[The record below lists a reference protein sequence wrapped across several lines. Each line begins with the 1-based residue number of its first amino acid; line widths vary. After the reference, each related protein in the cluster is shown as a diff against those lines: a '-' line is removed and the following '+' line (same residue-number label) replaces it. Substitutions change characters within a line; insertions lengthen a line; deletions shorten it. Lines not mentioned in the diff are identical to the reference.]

1 DNNKFGNV
9 KGGIQRWHDYFEDF
23 GFGKPT
29 GVDIPFEKGGLL
41 PDSAYYNR
49 RYNNSWNSCM
59 VLFVG
64 MGQGEIAL
72 TPLQLANSM
81 CIIAN
86 KGYYYTPHLVKSIGG
101 NPHDPMLYPY
111 LQKHKVTNIPD
122 SVFEIVGKGM
132 QDVVDR
138 GTGKVAQLPGLEICA
153 KTGTVENKAEVN
165 GEIIKMK
172 DHSAF
177 VAYAP
182 RTDPNIAV
190 AVIIQNAGF
199 GATWAGPVASLVIEK
214 YLHDTIAANRKHLE
228 EKLLNANLINPYVNA
243 IDATQRRKDSIR
255 YYTRIAKKREQ
266 DSIQRAK

>member
-1 DNNKFGNV
+1 F
-9 KGGIQRWHDYFEDF
+9 
-23 GFGKPT
+23 
-29 GVDIPFEKGGLL
+29 
-41 PDSAYYNR
+41 S
-49 RYNNSWNSCM
+49 
-59 VLFVG
+59 
-64 MGQGEIAL
+64 
-72 TPLQLANSM
+72 NSM

-86 KGYYYTPHLVKSIGG
+86 IGYYYTPHLVKSICG
-101 NPHDPMLYPY
+101 NTHDPMLYPY
-111 LQKHKVTNIPD
+111 LQIHKITNITD
-122 SVFEIVGKGM
+122 SIFEIVGKDM
-132 QDVVDR
+132 HDVVYR
-138 GTGKVAQLPGLEICA
+138 GIGILAQLPDLENCS

-172 DHSAF
+172 DHSVF

-182 RTDPNIAV
+182 RTDPKIAV
-190 AVIIQNAGF
+190 AVIIENAGF

-266 DSIQRAK
+266 DSIQRAKDSVWVRKWWEFQLGRKLPEILQPAQ